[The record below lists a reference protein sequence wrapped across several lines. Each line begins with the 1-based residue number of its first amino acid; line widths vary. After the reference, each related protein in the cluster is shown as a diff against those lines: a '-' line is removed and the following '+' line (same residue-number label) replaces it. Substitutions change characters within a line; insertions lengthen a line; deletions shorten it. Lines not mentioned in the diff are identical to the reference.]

1 MPHTHCFTLPNGLR
15 CAFQYKKST
24 VAHMAV
30 TIKAGSRDEL
40 EHQQGLAHFIE
51 HNLFKGTEKR
61 KAYHVLSRLDDVGGE
76 LNAYTTKEETIIHAS
91 FLKTDF
97 RRAAELV
104 ADVVFKSTFPQK
116 ELDKEKEVINSTAP
130 QIAFSTILKIS
141 FSTEMPSGVIS

>member
-1 MPHTHCFTLPNGLR
+1 
-15 CAFQYKKST
+15 
-24 VAHMAV
+24 MAV
-30 TIKAGSRDEL
+30 AIKAGSRDEL

-116 ELDKEKEVINSTAP
+116 ELDKEKEVIKDEIHSYLDSP

-141 FSTEMPSGVIS
+141 FSTEMPSGVIF